1 MNNIKGIRYI
11 YHYHIFENVV
21 ESFEEYNLN
30 EIGEVLPIVAL
41 GEFQRGSEMNF
52 GYITENHNLFEKQ
65 KFYEDILK
73 YVSQNYLASE
83 GSYNNYISMDSF
95 SSYHTYFLAPIVF
108 EKENKTIYTY
118 STLKIFNQGIFY
130 VEISDEL
137 DKLEIMEDNFNIQEI
152 AKKGD
157 KVLVPKLT
165 DGEIDYEE
173 MEIKEGVI
181 NDFVTDYWKK
191 IVRNI
196 ERIFNQKTKH
206 SYYTL
211 FMIDNNMHNTPV
223 NINDFKK
230 IVTAPN
236 SNDLGS
242 YFLNEVRQFTFNH
255 FTFIGNIDRMV
266 INLKSGKNEYE
277 IPKNDY
283 ISNVNYFRGIN
294 NAFIMSALN
303 HIYIKR
309 TILKLLAEATY
320 IDTPLHKEWLNKL
333 EKTMIQ
339 GYSLKYLPSH
349 NLRSELDKIFI
360 DDKEFEFIEKVH
372 FENTNN
378 IISKQQKMV
387 ESKINFLNIII
398 LIFTIISLGQIV
410 DIFTD
415 DRWFIIS
422 TIIAVGIT
430 TSIIYIKYSNWLKR

>member
-21 ESFEEYNLN
+21 ESFDEYNLN
-30 EIGEVLPIVAL
+30 EIREVLPIVAL
-41 GEFQRGSEMNF
+41 GEFQRGSKMNF

-65 KFYEDILK
+65 KFYKEILK
-73 YVSQNYLASE
+73 YANQNYLASE

-95 SSYHTYFLAPIVF
+95 SSYHTYFLAPIIF
-108 EKENKTIYTY
+108 EKEDKTIYTY
-118 STLKIFNQGIFY
+118 FTLKIFNQGIFY

-137 DKLEIMEDNFNIQEI
+137 DKLEIMEDNFNILEI

-196 ERIFNQKTKH
+196 EKIFNQNTKH

-211 FMIDNNMHNTPV
+211 FMIDNNMHNTSV

-230 IVTAPN
+230 IATAPN
-236 SNDLGS
+236 SNELGS
-242 YFLNEVRQFTFNH
+242 YFLNEVSQFTFNH

-277 IPKNDY
+277 IPKKDY
-283 ISNVNYFRGIN
+283 ISNVNHFRGIN

-309 TILKLLAEATY
+309 TVLL
-320 IDTPLHKEWLNKL
+320 
-333 EKTMIQ
+333 Q
-339 GYSLKYLPSH
+339 S
-349 NLRSELDKIFI
+349 
-360 DDKEFEFIEKVH
+360 
-372 FENTNN
+372 
-378 IISKQQKMV
+378 
-387 ESKINFLNIII
+387 
-398 LIFTIISLGQIV
+398 
-410 DIFTD
+410 
-415 DRWFIIS
+415 
-422 TIIAVGIT
+422 
-430 TSIIYIKYSNWLKR
+430 